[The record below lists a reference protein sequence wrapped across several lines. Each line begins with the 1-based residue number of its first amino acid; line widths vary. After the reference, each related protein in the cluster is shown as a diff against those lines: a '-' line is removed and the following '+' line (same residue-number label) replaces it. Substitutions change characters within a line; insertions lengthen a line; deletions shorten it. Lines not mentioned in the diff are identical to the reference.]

1 MAEKDSA
8 LSPPDPNLYSG
19 PFSNWLQPQPQQPAQ
34 APQAYPGKGA
44 SIAYGIEKFFEG
56 VTRSRKEAYARQE
69 DAKFKRQQGFVSQVN
84 MMLNNPYLSE
94 SAKSQ
99 IRQQFFQEQGHAIK
113 EMLPKGSGKGK
124 GGGKGK
130 DDTQGQHGLVI
141 HALHDLA
148 EGLTGGKSPKGGP
161 DPGKTGDTLQGTYFN
176 PDGSVRPEFSRTK
189 VLAGITQ
196 QYDSATKGAGNLQEA
211 YAATRSL
218 YPNLLKEFGGDEGRA
233 QEFEKRMFAQYSP
246 AGSQADIMGQWG
258 KIGQSGPA
266 NPPPN
271 PTPQTSPAPAA
282 SAIPVSS
289 SIWPRTS
296 YSPTSPAPA
305 ASAIPVARDGAVPPS
320 APNGR
325 VLTPGELQ
333 IAQMAG
339 AAGPLKQLEY
349 DGPDGKPIRV
359 MGREINLPTGAG
371 YFDASGR
378 QISADPSKIRAGT
391 TTEPRQPRAPIIDKQ
406 FPGKDGKAHTVAIDP
421 DTRKV
426 MEDYGVTPQAAGT
439 KRTPLPQRPPSAT
452 VIAAERKVKGLE
464 AIDKVLSQT
473 PVPPNLDA
481 TQAAAYLKQHVD
493 RYYKNDPDV
502 SKYLPEV
509 YDWITSEARKGS
521 FKDPD
526 KVKEI
531 IQNATGQARQD
542 HQNAKVQ
549 DSIQNL
555 QQQVQDNVNEIL
567 GEQGGQSPSG
577 PQTADEYLNNQ

>member
-1 MAEKDSA
+1 MPKNDSVF
-8 LSPPDPNLYSG
+8 SPPDPNLYAG

-34 APQAYPGKGA
+34 APQAYPGKAAGM
-44 SIAYGIEKFFEG
+44 AYGIEKFFEG
-56 VTRSRKEAYARQE
+56 VTKGRKEKFAQQE
-69 DAKFKRQQGFVSQVN
+69 DEKSKRHQGFVSQIN
-84 MMLNNPYLSE
+84 MMLSNPDLSE
-94 SAKSQ
+94 QAKAS
-99 IRQQFFQEQGHAIK
+99 IRQKFAQEQGYAIK
-113 EMLPKGSGKGK
+113 ESLPKGAGKGK
-124 GGGKGK
+124 GGKGDEEQSK
-130 DDTQGQHGLVI
+130 HGLVL
-141 HALHDLA
+141 HALHDFA
-148 EGLTGGKSPKGGP
+148 EGLTGGKTPPGGP
-161 DPGKTGDTLQGTYFN
+161 DPGKTGTLLQSTYFN
-176 PDGSVRPEFSRTK
+176 PDGSVKPEYSRTK
-189 VLAGITQ
+189 ALSGITQ
-196 QYDSATKGAGNLQEA
+196 QYGDATKGAGNLQEA
-211 YAATRSL
+211 YAATRSQ
-218 YPNLLKEFGGDEGRA
+218 YPNLLMEFGGDEGRA
-233 QEFEKRMFAQYSP
+233 QEFEKRMLAQYSP

-258 KIGQSGPA
+258 KIGQPA
-266 NPPPN
+266 NPPPS
-271 PTPQTSPAPAA
+271 PTPQASPAPA
-282 SAIPVSS
+282 V
-289 SIWPRTS
+289 
-296 YSPTSPAPA
+296 
-305 ASAIPVARDGAVPPS
+305 SAIPVARDGAAPPS
-320 APNGR
+320 ALNGR

-378 QISADPSKIRAGT
+378 QISVDPSKIRAGSA
-391 TTEPRQPRAPIIDKQ
+391 TEPRQPRAPIIDKQ

-493 RYYKNDPDV
+493 RYYKNDPEV

-521 FKDPD
+521 FKDPN
-526 KVKEI
+526 KLKEI
-531 IQNATGQARQD
+531 LQNATGQARQD
-542 HQNAKVQ
+542 HQNAQTQ
-549 DSIQNL
+549 DSVQNL

-567 GEQGGQSPSG
+567 GEQGGRSPSG